1 MVSIVL
7 GSAAVYQL
15 VSPYVATASK
25 RGSTMGTMARTNA
38 GTSAED
44 AVAARVIGLVIWTA
58 MPSRAA
64 GMIRY
69 FGIRFRIV
77 PLGAVCLRIALRAAV
92 MLATAAR
99 AFVPVRFLC
108 VPWNSG
114 TPSAM
119 FALAVITAHTASLS
133 SVAAAMPRPAGIRL
147 NAWRSSLR
155 TTFLVIGTIPP
166 QVVSA

>member
-1 MVSIVL
+1 IVSIEL
-7 GSAAVYQL
+7 GSAAVYQF
-15 VSPYVATASK
+15 VSPTLATASN
-25 RGSTMGTMARTNA
+25 RGSTIGTMARTNA

-44 AVAARVIGLVIWTA
+44 AVAARLIGLVIWTA
-58 MPSRAA
+58 MPSSAA

-69 FGIRFRIV
+69 LGIRFRIV

-92 MLATAAR
+92 MLTTAAR

-108 VPWNSG
+108 VAWNSG

-133 SVAAAMPRPAGIRL
+133 SVAAAMPRPAGVPG
-147 NAWRSSLR
+147 N
-155 TTFLVIGTIPP
+155 
-166 QVVSA
+166 